1 MNEIKFS
8 GDRGKIVKY
17 LETVDQRAADLY
29 KNVEDRSLGQTQL
42 SRDYLEALA
51 NALEELQTVEEEIC
65 QHNEVLQQ
73 ARKDLEDERHRYQN
87 LFDFAP
93 DGYLVTDIHGKIH
106 EANRAAAELL
116 EVSQKCLSGKVLTNF
131 VPEEQH
137 RVFRSLLLQLRSID
151 RIQEWEI
158 SLITRSK
165 SRFEVA
171 ITVATVK
178 DAKGKVIALR
188 WLIRN
193 IAVRKQMEAQLHQ
206 MQIQNLEL
214 IEADRVKAQFIATMS
229 HELRTPLNAILGFS
243 GLLMRHFQ
251 QKFEPQQFKM
261 IERIFEN
268 GRHLLSLIEDV
279 LDFSKLRSN
288 QLELQLETF
297 NLADLVVAT
306 VEELR
311 ILADQKNLDLQVH
324 LVQDRLLVVNDR
336 SRVRQIIANLLS
348 NAIKFT
354 NDGQILIEVDLMPRE
369 QFIITL
375 RDTGIGIAEAD
386 LACIFQEFR
395 QANQTTTRSQG
406 GTGLGL
412 AITKA
417 LIELMG
423 GDISVAS
430 ELGQGST
437 FIVELSCQVQSNTRK
452 KLREGQAFR

>member
-8 GDRGKIVKY
+8 SDRGKIAKY

-29 KNVEDRSLGQTQL
+29 KNAGNSALGQPQLSLG
-42 SRDYLEALA
+42 YLEALA
-51 NALEELQTVEEEIC
+51 NALEELRTVEEEIC
-65 QHNEVLQQ
+65 QHNEVLQH
-73 ARKDLEDERHRYQN
+73 AREELENERHRYQD

-93 DGYLVTDIHGKIH
+93 DGYLVTDIHGKIY

-116 EVSQKCLSGKVLTNF
+116 EVSQKYLSGKVLTNF
-131 VPEEQH
+131 VPEEQR
-137 RVFRSLLLQLRSID
+137 RVFRSLLMQLRSID

-158 SLITRSK
+158 SLITRNK

-171 ITVATVK
+171 ITVATVR

-193 IAVRKQMEAQLHQ
+193 IAARKQMEAQLHQ
-206 MQIQNLEL
+206 MQLQNLEL

-251 QKFEPQQFKM
+251 QKFEPQQFNM

-279 LDFSKLRSN
+279 LDFSKLRSH

-297 NLADLVVAT
+297 DLVDLLITTVKEIRLLADK
-306 VEELR
+306 
-311 ILADQKNLDLQVH
+311 KNLDLQIR
-324 LVQDRLLVVNDR
+324 LVQDHLLVVNDR
-336 SRVRQIIANLLS
+336 NRVRQIIVNLLS

-354 NDGQILIEVDLMPRE
+354 NEGQVLIEVDLMPRE

-375 RDTGIGIAEAD
+375 RDTGIGIAETD
-386 LACIFQEFR
+386 LTCIFQEFR

-437 FIVELSCQVQSNTRK
+437 FIVELPCQVHLSTR
-452 KLREGQAFR
+452 

>member
-8 GDRGKIVKY
+8 SDRGKIAKY

-29 KNVEDRSLGQTQL
+29 RNVGDRSLDQPQL
-42 SRDYLEALA
+42 SRNHLEALA

-73 ARKDLEDERHRYQN
+73 VRKDLEDERHRYQD

-116 EVSQKCLSGKVLTNF
+116 DVSQKYLSGKVLTNF
-131 VPEEQH
+131 VPEEQ
-137 RVFRSLLLQLRSID
+137 RCVFRSLLLQLRSID

-193 IAVRKQMEAQLHQ
+193 IAARKQMEAQLHQ

-243 GLLMRHFQ
+243 GLLLRHFQ
-251 QKFEPQQFKM
+251 QKFEPQQFNM

-268 GRHLLSLIEDV
+268 GRHLSSLIEDV

-297 NLADLVVAT
+297 DLADLVVAT

-311 ILADQKNLDLQVH
+311 LLADQKNLNLQVH
-324 LVQDRLLVVNDR
+324 LVQDHLLVVNDR
-336 SRVRQIIANLLS
+336 GRVRQIIVNLLS

-354 NDGQILIEVDLMPRE
+354 NDGQILIEVDLMPRD
-369 QFIITL
+369 QFIVTL

-417 LIELMG
+417 LIGLMG

-430 ELGQGST
+430 EIGQGST
-437 FIVELSCQVQSNTRK
+437 FIVELPCQVQSSTRK
-452 KLREGQAFR
+452 KLRDG

>member
-1 MNEIKFS
+1 MNETRPS
-8 GDRGKIVKY
+8 SDRGKIARY

-29 KNVEDRSLGQTQL
+29 KNIGDTSSVQPQL
-42 SRDYLEALA
+42 ALSYLAALA
-51 NALEELQTVEEEIC
+51 NALEELRVVEEEIS

-73 ARKDLEDERHRYQN
+73 ARQALEDERHRYQE

-106 EANRAAAELL
+106 EANRAAAELIN
-116 EVSQKCLSGKVLTNF
+116 VPQKYLSGKVLTNF
-131 VPEEQH
+131 VPEEQR

-158 SLITRSK
+158 TLLARDK
-165 SRFEVA
+165 VRFEAA

-178 DAKGKVIALR
+178 DAKGKAIALR
-188 WLIRN
+188 WLIRD
-193 IAVRKQMEAQLHQ
+193 IAARKQMEEQLHQ
-206 MQIQNLEL
+206 IQLQNLEL

-243 GLLMRHFQ
+243 SVLMRHFH
-251 QKFEPQQFKM
+251 QKFEPQYFNM

-268 GRHLLSLIEDV
+268 GRHLLKLIEEV

-297 NLADLVVAT
+297 NLADLVVT
-306 VEELR
+306 TIEELR
-311 ILADQKNLDLQVH
+311 PLADKKNLDLQIR
-324 LVQDRLLVVNDR
+324 LVQDQLLVVNDR
-336 SRVRQIIANLLS
+336 SRVRQIIVNLLS

-354 NDGQILIEVDLMPRE
+354 EEGQVLIEVDLLPRE
-369 QFIITL
+369 QLTITV

-386 LACIFQEFR
+386 LASIFQEFR
-395 QANQTTTRSQG
+395 QANQTITRSHG

-417 LIELMG
+417 LTELMG
-423 GDISVAS
+423 GNISVAS
-430 ELGQGST
+430 EPGQSST
-437 FIVELSCQVQSNTRK
+437 FIVELPCQVQLGTRK
-452 KLREGQAFR
+452 KL